1 MQGAFVTVSPDHSV
15 HAYWYDASSI
25 NVRKSTDQGLTFASA
40 VTVVSGL
47 IGGVNGDLGLTGL
60 RQGTGSFSRF
70 RSNQFPHA
78 AVNPVNGNIYV
89 IYDNDGTGSDKADI
103 FFEQSTD
110 GGATWSA
117 PLKVN
122 DDATTTDQWQPTIL
136 VSPAGDRLGIF
147 YYSRQEDPASNNL
160 FKYYGRTATISGG
173 TVTFAAS
180 APVSDTASLPEFG
193 RDDVVNSVY
202 MGDYQFA
209 FATPGF
215 FHIAWADNCDDV
227 PGGAPRKDPNMY
239 YDKIPLGLSVVSSDP
254 ACGSFV
260 VSTAPTDF
268 IINLSDPVVPAT
280 VEATDFTVNGTPADF
295 VYVKQRQCD
304 DHF

>member
-60 RQGTGSFSRF
+60 RQGTGSFSPF

-89 IYDNDGTGSDKADI
+89 IYDNDGTSSDKADI

-110 GGATWSA
+110 GGTTWSA

-122 DDATTTDQWQPTIL
+122 DDATTTDQWQPTIV

-147 YYSRQEDPASNNL
+147 YLQS
-160 FKYYGRTATISGG
+160 SGG
-173 TVTFAAS
+173 
-180 APVSDTASLPEFG
+180 
-193 RDDVVNSVY
+193 
-202 MGDYQFA
+202 
-209 FATPGF
+209 
-215 FHIAWADNCDDV
+215 
-227 PGGAPRKDPNMY
+227 PR
-239 YDKIPLGLSVVSSDP
+239 
-254 ACGSFV
+254 
-260 VSTAPTDF
+260 
-268 IINLSDPVVPAT
+268 
-280 VEATDFTVNGTPADF
+280 
-295 VYVKQRQCD
+295 Q
-304 DHF
+304 